1 MNFPGL
7 PRISGMVKVA
17 ANDFLVIHNTK
28 DPLGARL
35 GTITI

>member
-7 PRISGMVKVA
+7 PGISGMVKVA
-17 ANDFLVIHNTK
+17 ANDFLVIHDTK
-28 DPLGARL
+28 GPLGARL